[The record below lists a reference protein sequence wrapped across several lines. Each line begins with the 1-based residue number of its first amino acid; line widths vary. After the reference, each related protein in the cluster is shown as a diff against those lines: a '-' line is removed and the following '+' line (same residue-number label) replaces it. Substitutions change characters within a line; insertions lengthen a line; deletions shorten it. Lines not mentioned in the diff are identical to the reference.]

1 MFRFLRNNANSNQP
15 AIMMLPT
22 TASTQYEV
30 GDALVLS
37 GGKLAKATGTTK
49 PAYICAAK
57 YSAPASGMEDIAVYP
72 VYDTQEWET
81 TLAVEG
87 QLTPGTKVTIH
98 TDAAQVTATTTS
110 GVAEV
115 ISADGSAIGSNVVVR
130 F

>member
-15 AIMMLPT
+15 AIMVMPT
-22 TASTQYEV
+22 TESTNYAV
-30 GDALVLS
+30 GDALVMTS
-37 GGKLAKATGTTK
+37 GKLAKATGTTK
-49 PAYICAAK
+49 PTFICAEK
-57 YSAPASGMEDIAVYP
+57 YDAPASDNKDIAVYP
-72 VYDTQEWET
+72 VYETEEWET

-87 QLTPGTKVTIH
+87 TLTPGTKVTIH

-115 ISADGSAIGSNVVVR
+115 ISAEGSAIGSKVVVK